1 MSFFTITFIAALIAD
16 RLFGDP
22 ECAPHPIRWIGR
34 LITRTEKLLRKG
46 GRATPGIERLRG
58 AALTAVVVA
67 VVYLLSILLLYLA
80 HRLWTPLFYTLTI
93 YMIWASISIKGL
105 EKEAR
110 GILKSLRRHGL
121 EGDLGARKRLARI
134 VGRDTEELDTEGLF
148 RATTESVAEN
158 TSDGVIAPLF
168 YLAIGGPALMLS
180 YKAVNTLDSMC
191 GYKDERYIDFG
202 LVPARLDDV
211 LNYIPARLS
220 AALTVLAA
228 FILGYDW
235 RGSLATAW
243 RDGRKHPSPNA
254 GVVEAAVA
262 GALGVRLGGP
272 ASYGGVLTEKPY
284 IGNGPKAPD
293 EGAVL
298 SSIRLMLTSTGLMCA
313 LVLFSRAVVI
323 GLL

>member
-22 ECAPHPIRWIGR
+22 ESAPHPIRWIGR
-34 LITRTEKLLRKG
+34 LITFGEGLLRKNG
-46 GRATPGIERLRG
+46 PGTPGIERIKG
-58 AALTAVVVA
+58 AVLTVAVVV

-80 HRLWTPLFYTLTI
+80 HRLWTPLFYILTI

-134 VGRDTEELDTEGLF
+134 VGRDTEDLDTEGVF

-158 TSDGVIAPLF
+158 TSDGVIAPLL
-168 YLAIGGPALMLS
+168 YLGLGGPALMLS
-180 YKAVNTLDSMC
+180 YKAVNTLDSML
-191 GYKDERYIDFG
+191 GYKDERYRDFG

-211 LNYIPARLS
+211 VNYIPARLS
-220 AALTVLAA
+220 AALMVAAA

-272 ASYGGVLTEKPY
+272 TSYGGILTEKPY
-284 IGNGPKAPD
+284 IGEGPKAPD
-293 EGAVL
+293 EGVVT
-298 SSIRLMLTSTGLMCA
+298 SSIRLMLMSTALMSV
-313 LVLFSRAVVI
+313 LVLLSRAVARV
-323 GLL
+323 LS